1 MKRPWDFYRPCEGF
15 SFLFVLQILFVR
27 EGNTLFLFVTEG
39 GLISALKLVLR
50 FMTAC
55 VPLAL
60 MLAVTRTNDLAMP
73 W

>member
-1 MKRPWDFYRPCEGF
+1 
-15 SFLFVLQILFVR
+15 LFVLQILFVR